1 MEKTLHMDIREPGG
15 FISDDM
21 RSPGDGDR
29 IAGAKDVF
37 DRIIDYRV
45 VSV

>member
-1 MEKTLHMDIREPGG
+1 MDIREPGG

-37 DRIIDYRV
+37 DRIIDYMG